1 MDFDAILALDSI
13 DFGTF
18 HLYPETWGKDTNGS
32 WATQYIQDHVTAQED
47 AGKPVILEEYGLSTA
62 ELRDA
67 QYPVWQGIVEK
78 KNLAADAFWQIA
90 MPCSKMDSFE
100 LCASDEDIST
110 TVTKHAKAMA
120 AKNSA

>member
-67 QYPVWQGIVEK
+67 QYPVWQGIVERRTWLPTLSGK
-78 KNLAADAFWQIA
+78 LQCPVARWTALNFAPR
-90 MPCSKMDSFE
+90 MR
-100 LCASDEDIST
+100 IS
-110 TVTKHAKAMA
+110 APL
-120 AKNSA
+120 